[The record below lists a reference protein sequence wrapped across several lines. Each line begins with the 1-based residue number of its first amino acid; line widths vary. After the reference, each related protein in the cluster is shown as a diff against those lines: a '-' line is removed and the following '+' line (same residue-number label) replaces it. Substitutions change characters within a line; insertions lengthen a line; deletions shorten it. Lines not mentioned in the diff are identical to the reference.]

1 MDIKYFLDTD
11 TAHMEFARKPVFET
25 REINK
30 DIYIDL
36 DKDGNLVN
44 ITVEHA
50 REKTMLPELHYQEL
64 KGKVA

>member
-1 MDIKYFLDTD
+1 MNIKYFLDTD
-11 TAHMEFARKPVFET
+11 TALMEFNKNKVLET
-25 REINK
+25 KEINN

-44 ITVEHA
+44 ITIEHA
-50 REKTMLPELHYQEL
+50 KAKAMLPELHYQEL